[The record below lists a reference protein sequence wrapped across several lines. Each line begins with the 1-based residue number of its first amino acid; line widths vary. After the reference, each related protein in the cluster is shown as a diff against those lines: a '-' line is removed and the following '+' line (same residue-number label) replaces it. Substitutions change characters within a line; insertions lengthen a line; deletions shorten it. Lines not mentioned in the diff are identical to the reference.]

1 MAEPACVGV
10 VRDNGLACGR
20 GIGRKNVG
28 THPYELRGGGESRG
42 PGTAWVCRPRL
53 ERDSG
58 DGKPLVST
66 SAPKDTL
73 SAKEGYVFI
82 VLGACAQPSYDCTF
96 VREVREAIK
105 ALRASV
111 STAGRPIAVIGDGGI
126 GAAPLMAT
134 LKPDVVHMIP
144 RSVIARSNV
153 AQVSDIRV
161 RKLLA
166 YMHPPFERNIFFDG
180 DTHVRTAKVE
190 LMFSTLESFDLAA
203 AFECCRLDYQ
213 RITLGYDPSGL
224 LMGWEMQTGV
234 MAYKRSNRLTRFWEA
249 TIKEYESRATS
260 YWNRRSSG
268 EQGAATLALARSDL
282 RFLPLPPSFN
292 ARPFT
297 MYSYMQTFGL
307 PVYHGKELW
316 KGLDLSGKPAHV
328 EAIIAERMLR
338 DWDQT
343 RDILAA
349 QFEPQHLLNASNKEA
364 ALRGLRRMHR
374 RQQKALRQNGN
385 FG

>member
-1 MAEPACVGV
+1 
-10 VRDNGLACGR
+10 
-20 GIGRKNVG
+20 
-28 THPYELRGGGESRG
+28 
-42 PGTAWVCRPRL
+42 
-53 ERDSG
+53 
-58 DGKPLVST
+58 
-66 SAPKDTL
+66 
-73 SAKEGYVFI
+73 
-82 VLGACAQPSYDCTF
+82 
-96 VREVREAIK
+96 
-105 ALRASV
+105 
-111 STAGRPIAVIGDGGI
+111 
-126 GAAPLMAT
+126 
-134 LKPDVVHMIP
+134 
-144 RSVIARSNV
+144 
-153 AQVSDIRV
+153 
-161 RKLLA
+161 
-166 YMHPPFERNIFFDG
+166 
-180 DTHVRTAKVE
+180 
-190 LMFSTLESFDLAA
+190 
-203 AFECCRLDYQ
+203 
-213 RITLGYDPSGL
+213 
-224 LMGWEMQTGV
+224 MQTGV